1 MGESFE
7 HVSRAGLLAAE
18 VLGHAPAAE
27 RLAGLPGEPVLLAI
41 GAAEAATRRGQLL
54 LATAANLL
62 GRLFVFAPAIDVD
75 AAPVSVVP
83 GVPGLR
89 AGRPLGAEVQTFLE
103 SLSPPASPFRYR
115 AGAAAVSYRTALV
128 IGDRPP
134 PAPVRDAVCVG
145 ADAWRAAVGPEPV
158 SLPAGGED
166 VFNPLGALVAAALG
180 AAEIAKR
187 IFLRLAEGHPAT
199 ITPLERSV
207 TWDLWQHRFDGTT
220 AGPALPRR
228 LDLGR
233 IAVAG
238 VGAIG
243 SAATLAL
250 AALEDVTGTVEL
262 VDDDTLSVTNLER
275 VVTARAADVG
285 RRKVDVA
292 ARALRG
298 TSLGTVR
305 MAARF
310 AIHAPAASAAETI
323 LVGVD
328 SGAARRRIMNLLPHA
343 VYNGG
348 TQGSELLVSRHVGL
362 EGPCLECLYPESTGA
377 PPAAQECGRAVVVDE
392 LPEATI
398 GFVSALAGFLMVA
411 ELVKD
416 RMGGAGPLDA
426 ARPVARLDALGGTP
440 EASCVEAYRP
450 RRDCFCQSP
459 ETRRRARRTRR
470 A

>member
-1 MGESFE
+1 MGETSE
-7 HVSRAGLLAAE
+7 SVSRAGLLAAE
-18 VLGHAPAAE
+18 VLGRAPAAE
-27 RLAGLPGEPVLLAI
+27 RLAALPSEPVLLAI

-62 GRLFVFAPAIDVD
+62 GRLFVFAPAIDVE
-75 AAPVSVVP
+75 AAPACVVP

-89 AGRPLGAEVQTFLE
+89 ARRPLAAEVKTFLE
-103 SLSPPASPFRYR
+103 SLSRRSSPFRYR
-115 AGAAAVSYRTALV
+115 VGASPGPYLAALV
-128 IGDRPP
+128 IGDGTP
-134 PAPVRDAVCVG
+134 PAAARDVVFVG
-145 ADAWRAAVGPEPV
+145 ADAWRAGLAPEPV
-158 SLPAGGED
+158 SFPVEGED
-166 VFNPLGALVAAALG
+166 AINPLGALAAAALG
-180 AAEIAKR
+180 AAEVAKR
-187 IFLRLAEGHPAT
+187 IFLRLAEARPET
-199 ITPLERSV
+199 ITPLERAV

-233 IAVAG
+233 LALAG

-243 SAATLAL
+243 SAATLTL
-250 AALEDVTGTVEL
+250 AAFEDVSGTVEL
-262 VDDDTLSVTNLER
+262 VDDDALSVTNLER

-298 TSLGTVR
+298 TRLRTIR
-305 MAARF
+305 MSARF
-310 AIHAPAASAAETI
+310 GMRAPAASAADTI
-323 LVGVD
+323 LAGVD
-328 SGAARRRIMNLLPHA
+328 SGAARRRIMNLLPYA

-362 EGPCLECLYPESTGA
+362 EGPCLECLYPESTEA
-377 PPAAQECGRAVVVDE
+377 PPAGQECGRAIVVEE

-398 GFVSALAGFLMVA
+398 GFVSALAGVLMVA

-426 ARPVARLDALGGTP
+426 ARPVVRLDALGGTP
-440 EASCVEAYRP
+440 GSSCVEAYRP
-450 RRDCFCQSP
+450 RRDCFCQAP
-459 ETRRRARRTRR
+459 EIRRRARRTGS